1 MSIVS
6 SFDNESKSIIDLDDI
21 FKAPNHIAD
30 ICIVTFSIQVKEMV
44 LKQYNCK
51 HVGFTKTANGNIDVY
66 SFIVNGKTL
75 LFYMSPIGSAC
86 AACVMHEIHYVTGAS
101 KFIVY
106 GSCGILDVEKCKG
119 NLIVPNS
126 AYRDEGLSY
135 HYMEVSDYV
144 NIKNS
149 DKIAEIFQKYE
160 YPYVKGKTWTTDAI
174 YMETK
179 NKADARKNEGCI
191 CVEMESAGLQ
201 AMCNYYGYELYIFFF
216 GADLLNGDAWDKA
229 TLGNEE
235 EFDLQRK
242 TFKIAV
248 DVAVDL

>member
-6 SFDNESKSIIDLDDI
+6 SFDNESKTIINLDDI

-66 SFIVNGKTL
+66 SFIV
-75 LFYMSPIGSAC
+75 

-149 DKIAEIFQKYE
+149 DKLAEIFKKYE

-179 NKADARKNEGCI
+179 KKADARKNEGCI

-235 EFDLQRK
+235 EFDLQRE